1 MKKGTDKMKISAWRK
16 KHRFA
21 LQTGALILGVAA
33 PFGLFYALAGGIN
46 WLAGLFFGALAL
58 AMLLTTWAG

>member
-1 MKKGTDKMKISAWRK
+1 MKNRTNKMKISAWRK

-21 LQTGALILGVAA
+21 LQAGALILGVAA
-33 PFGLFYALAGGIN
+33 PFGLFYALAGGIT

-58 AMLLTTWAG
+58 AMLLTAWAG